1 MLVNLSK
8 IKQFYFK
15 SSKTQ
20 YNTSTVSLISLEFIL
35 ITQKVTP
42 AYLLQQYLHY
52 APVQVRKGSLQKK
65 KTKKFSGKLEL
76 DFWNCLRKQ
85 RKKTTLT
92 FTHTH
97 TCKSTAQ
104 CSHLSRC
111 HPTASLTGFILEP
124 HWRVNCHSLIT
135 LKTSNHRQTYF
146 SLTGTRI
153 TRNINWPTTYRAHTE
168 VVLIPIH
175 LNITC
180 NIAAQKCN

>member
-1 MLVNLSK
+1 MLVNLGK

-65 KTKKFSGKLEL
+65 PRNSQVNWSLIFETVYENKE
-76 DFWNCLRKQ
+76 
-85 RKKTTLT
+85 KKTTLT

-97 TCKSTAQ
+97 
-104 CSHLSRC
+104 L
-111 HPTASLTGFILEP
+111 
-124 HWRVNCHSLIT
+124 
-135 LKTSNHRQTYF
+135 
-146 SLTGTRI
+146 
-153 TRNINWPTTYRAHTE
+153 
-168 VVLIPIH
+168 
-175 LNITC
+175 
-180 NIAAQKCN
+180 

>member
-65 KTKKFSGKLEL
+65 PRNSQVNWSLIFETVYENKE
-76 DFWNCLRKQ
+76 
-85 RKKTTLT
+85 KKTTLT

-97 TCKSTAQ
+97 
-104 CSHLSRC
+104 L
-111 HPTASLTGFILEP
+111 
-124 HWRVNCHSLIT
+124 
-135 LKTSNHRQTYF
+135 
-146 SLTGTRI
+146 
-153 TRNINWPTTYRAHTE
+153 
-168 VVLIPIH
+168 
-175 LNITC
+175 
-180 NIAAQKCN
+180 

>member
-1 MLVNLSK
+1 MLVNLGK

-65 KTKKFSGKLEL
+65 PRNSQVNWSLIFETVYENKE
-76 DFWNCLRKQ
+76 
-85 RKKTTLT
+85 KKTTLT

-153 TRNINWPTTYRAHTE
+153 TRNIN
-168 VVLIPIH
+168 
-175 LNITC
+175 
-180 NIAAQKCN
+180 

>member
-65 KTKKFSGKLEL
+65 KKPRNSQVNWSLIFETVYENKEKKQLSHS
-76 DFWNCLRKQ
+76 
-85 RKKTTLT
+85 
-92 FTHTH
+92 HTH

-153 TRNINWPTTYRAHTE
+153 TRNIN
-168 VVLIPIH
+168 
-175 LNITC
+175 
-180 NIAAQKCN
+180 

>member
-1 MLVNLSK
+1 MLVNLGK

-20 YNTSTVSLISLEFIL
+20 YNTSSQFNKPWIHTNHTKSNSSIFATAVFTLRPSSSQKRQPAKKKKPRNSQVNWSLIFE
-35 ITQKVTP
+35 TVYENKE
-42 AYLLQQYLHY
+42 
-52 APVQVRKGSLQKK
+52 KK
-65 KTKKFSGKLEL
+65 QLSHS
-76 DFWNCLRKQ
+76 
-85 RKKTTLT
+85 
-92 FTHTH
+92 HTH

>member
-42 AYLLQQYLHY
+42 AYLLSSIYITPQFKSEK
-52 APVQVRKGSLQKK
+52 AACKK
-65 KTKKFSGKLEL
+65 KKPRNSQVNWSLIFETVYENKEKKQLSHS
-76 DFWNCLRKQ
+76 
-85 RKKTTLT
+85 
-92 FTHTH
+92 HTH

-104 CSHLSRC
+104 CSHLSRR

-153 TRNINWPTTYRAHTE
+153 TRNIN
-168 VVLIPIH
+168 
-175 LNITC
+175 
-180 NIAAQKCN
+180 